1 MKKLIAVTPRL
12 LTEDGVEKEFVNRS
26 YVKSLLKYDANII
39 MLTLNNPNVDEILD
53 LCDGIL
59 VTGGS
64 DMDPIHYGEVNEGL
78 SQGVKPELDTIDTKV
93 IKYAIK
99 NKTPLLGI
107 CRGCQS
113 INVVLGG
120 SLYQDIGTDHK
131 GKAFGHEV
139 IAEKNDVLDLEGKI
153 IINSYHHQ
161 AIKKVGDNCKVII
174 KHLDGTIEAIVH
186 NELPIIA
193 VQWHPEK
200 FENDPVSNVVFDK
213 FFDYINEYKK
223 QK

>member
-39 MLTLNNPNVDEILD
+39 MLTLNNPNVEEILD
-53 LCDGIL
+53 LCDGFLI
-59 VTGGS
+59 TGGS
-64 DMDPIHYGEVNEGL
+64 DMDPKYYGEVNEGL
-78 SQGVKPELDTIDTKV
+78 SQGVSEELDTLDKIV
-93 IKYAIK
+93 VEYAVK
-99 NKTPLLGI
+99 NKKPLLGI

-120 SLYQDIGTDHK
+120 SLHQHIGTDHK
-131 GKAFGHEV
+131 GKAYDHTVVTTE
-139 IAEKNDVLDLEGKI
+139 NDVLKFEKNI

-161 AIKKVGDNCKVII
+161 AVNKVAPGLQVVAR
-174 KHLDGTIEAIVH
+174 HTDGTIEALVH
-186 NELPIIA
+186 ENLPIIA

-200 FENDPVSNVVFDK
+200 FDNDPVSKIIFDK
-213 FFDYINEYKK
+213 FFEFIGK
-223 QK
+223 